1 MSDNDNDIVVLPFC
15 ADSADADPFDI
26 PNNEKGVLLTIDYGE
41 SDSDIAITGGEV
53 HTFLTTEQARKLL
66 ARLQW
71 CVDALD
77 DDSSEWR
84 DTPVH

>member
-1 MSDNDNDIVVLPFC
+1 MSDNDDVVVTPFR
-15 ADSADADPFDI
+15 ADSANADPLNI

-53 HTFLTTEQARKLL
+53 HTFLTTAQALKLL

-77 DDSSEWR
+77 DSSPVQN
-84 DTPVH
+84 DIPVH